1 MNGRAIALVAA
12 GTVLSFVALV
22 WLVARDQ
29 RRANA
34 RFLAQC
40 AEADYDARALSVLA
54 DRQRPHGGRRAD
66 ADHPAGGSLTRLDA
80 SR

>member
-40 AEADYDARALSVLA
+40 AEAGYARALSVS
-54 DRQRPHGGRRAD
+54 G
-66 ADHPAGGSLTRLDA
+66 
-80 SR
+80 

>member
-1 MNGRAIALVAA
+1 
-12 GTVLSFVALV
+12 VLSFVALV

-54 DRQRPHGGRRAD
+54 DRPRPHT
-66 ADHPAGGSLTRLDA
+66 GGSLTRLDA
-80 SR
+80 GR

>member
-12 GTVLSFVALV
+12 GIVLSFVALV

-29 RRANA
+29 RGPMPA
-34 RFLAQC
+34 
-40 AEADYDARALSVLA
+40 SSHLA

-66 ADHPAGGSLTRLDA
+66 ADHPAGASLTRLDA
-80 SR
+80 GR